1 MPGVAGTR
9 SGGANLLRRGL
20 HLEYATLAW
29 NALGSA
35 VVLAA
40 AVGARSVALAGFGL
54 DSLIEIVAS
63 AVVVWQLRGVT
74 GVREQRAMR
83 AIGVAFLTLAV
94 YITIQSAYSVAASV
108 KPHHS
113 PVGIG
118 WLVATVVAML
128 GLAAAKA
135 RTGIALE
142 NPVLR
147 TEARVTLVDAYLAA
161 AVLVGLVLN
170 AVLGW
175 WWADPFAG
183 LVIVVYGGRE
193 GWAALHHSIP

>member
-1 MPGVAGTR
+1 VAGTR
-9 SGGANLLRRGL
+9 SGSANLLRRGL

-29 NALGSA
+29 NVVGSA

-54 DSLIEIVAS
+54 DSVIEILAS

-74 GVREQRAMR
+74 GGRERRAMR
-83 AIGVAFLTLAV
+83 AIGVAFLALAV
-94 YITIQSAYSVAASV
+94 YITIQSAYSLATSA

-118 WLVATVVAML
+118 WLAATTVAML

-161 AVLVGLVLN
+161 AVLAGLVLN

-183 LVIVVYGGRE
+183 LVIVVYGVRE

>member
-1 MPGVAGTR
+1 VAGTR
-9 SGGANLLRRGL
+9 SGSANLLRRGL

-63 AVVVWQLRGVT
+63 AVVVWQLRGVA
-74 GVREQRAMR
+74 GVRERRAMR

-118 WLVATVVAML
+118 WLAATVVAML

-147 TEARVTLVDAYLAA
+147 TEAIVTLVDAYLAA

>member
-1 MPGVAGTR
+1 
-9 SGGANLLRRGL
+9 
-20 HLEYATLAW
+20 
-29 NALGSA
+29 
-35 VVLAA
+35 
-40 AVGARSVALAGFGL
+40 
-54 DSLIEIVAS
+54 
-63 AVVVWQLRGVT
+63 
-74 GVREQRAMR
+74 MR

-147 TEARVTLVDAYLAA
+147 TEAIVTLVDAYLAA

>member
-1 MPGVAGTR
+1 
-9 SGGANLLRRGL
+9 
-20 HLEYATLAW
+20 
-29 NALGSA
+29 
-35 VVLAA
+35 
-40 AVGARSVALAGFGL
+40 
-54 DSLIEIVAS
+54 
-63 AVVVWQLRGVT
+63 
-74 GVREQRAMR
+74 MR
-83 AIGVAFLTLAV
+83 AIGVAFLALAV
-94 YITIQSAYSVAASV
+94 YITIQSAYSLAASV

-118 WLVATVVAML
+118 WLAATTVAML

-161 AVLVGLVLN
+161 AVLAGLVLN

-183 LVIVVYGGRE
+183 LVIVVYGARE

>member
-1 MPGVAGTR
+1 VPGVAGTR
-9 SGGANLLRRGL
+9 SGSAHLLRRGL

-63 AVVVWQLRGVT
+63 AVVVWQLRGLT
-74 GVREQRAMR
+74 GVRERRAMR

-118 WLVATVVAML
+118 WLAATVVAML